1 MHKTLTILLLMLWT
15 FGGAI
20 HAAQQAKPNPSAKL
34 LGACGIVSKAEIE
47 QAIGTTLG
55 NPTQREV
62 EEANICTYENAKGN
76 KVKIYLARAQGER
89 DLSTLADQ
97 ARKALPEAK
106 VQEFPGLGEKAL
118 LVSDPRGATIL
129 SVYRGGDSL
138 VVSVY
143 GIRNGAKAEAA
154 VESIAKKAYSRF

>member
-34 LGACGIVSKAEIE
+34 RSACGLVSKAEIE

-55 NPTQREV
+55 NPMQREV

-89 DLSTLADQ
+89 DLSTLVDE
-97 ARKALPEAK
+97 ARKALPQAK

-118 LVSDPRGATIL
+118 LVNDPRGATIL
-129 SVYRGGDSL
+129 SVYRDGDSL

-154 VESIAKKAYSRF
+154 VESIAKKAFSRF